1 MRDIFI
7 TYPMTHPH
15 DDLDPVWKALAN
27 ADRRFILDLLRDA
40 EHRGEAGTPTG
51 EVVMAFP
58 GLSRFAVMQ
67 HLEVLQQ
74 ANLVVARREGRM
86 VLNYLNAVPI
96 RAIYER
102 WVSRFE
108 GQWAG
113 ALLSL
118 KRRLEA
124 GGAARSTAPSHRKKE
139 APRG

>member
-1 MRDIFI
+1 MA
-7 TYPMTHPH
+7 THH
-15 DDLDPVWKALAN
+15 DDLDAVWKALAN
-27 ADRRFILDLLRDA
+27 PDRRSILDLLREA
-40 EHRGEAGTPTG
+40 EHRGQAGTPTG
-51 EVVMAFP
+51 ELVMAFP

-67 HLEVLQQ
+67 HLEVLQT

-118 KRRLEA
+118 KRRLESR
-124 GGAARSTAPSHRKKE
+124 GPSRSSSSSSRGKE
-139 APRG
+139 PTRG

>member
-1 MRDIFI
+1 MRHG
-7 TYPMTHPH
+7 P

-27 ADRRFILDLLRDA
+27 PDRRRILDLLR
-40 EHRGEAGTPTG
+40 ESESRGEGGVATGTL
-51 EVVMAFP
+51 VMEFP

-67 HLEVLQQ
+67 HLEVLE
-74 ANLVVARREGRM
+74 ASGLVVPRREGRM

-118 KRRLEA
+118 KRRLESRPA
-124 GGAARSTAPSHRKKE
+124 SRLAPTSHKNKETAR
-139 APRG
+139 G

>member
-1 MRDIFI
+1 MRHG
-7 TYPMTHPH
+7 P

-27 ADRRFILDLLRDA
+27 PDRRRILDLLR
-40 EHRGEAGTPTG
+40 ESENRGEGGVATGTL
-51 EVVMAFP
+51 VMEFP

-67 HLEVLQQ
+67 HLEVLE
-74 ANLVVARREGRM
+74 ASGLVVPRREGRM

-118 KRRLEA
+118 KRRLESRPA
-124 GGAARSTAPSHRKKE
+124 SRLAPTSHKNKETAR
-139 APRG
+139 G

>member
-1 MRDIFI
+1 MVTMSDN
-7 TYPMTHPH
+7 
-15 DDLDPVWKALAN
+15 LDPVWKALAN
-27 ADRRFILDLLRDA
+27 PDRRTILDLLREA

-51 EVVMAFP
+51 ELVMAFP

-67 HLEVLQQ
+67 HLEVLQE

-96 RAIYER
+96 RAIHER

-118 KRRLEA
+118 KRRMENRSPSRSA
-124 GGAARSTAPSHRKKE
+124 SHSTRGKEHAR
-139 APRG
+139 G

>member
-1 MRDIFI
+1 MA
-7 TYPMTHPH
+7 PH
-15 DDLDPVWKALAN
+15 HDELDPVWKALAN
-27 ADRRFILDLLRDA
+27 PDRRSILDLLREA
-40 EHRGEAGTPTG
+40 ELRGRAGTPTG
-51 EVVMAFP
+51 ELVMAFP

-67 HLEVLQQ
+67 HLEVLQD
-74 ANLVVARREGRM
+74 ANLVVARRDGRM

-118 KRRLEA
+118 KRRVESRVPSRSS
-124 GGAARSTAPSHRKKE
+124 AA
-139 APRG
+139 APRGKEHSRG

>member
-1 MRDIFI
+1 MRHG
-7 TYPMTHPH
+7 P

-27 ADRRFILDLLRDA
+27 PDRRRILDLLR
-40 EHRGEAGTPTG
+40 ESENRGEGGVATGTL
-51 EVVMAFP
+51 VMEFP

-67 HLEVLQQ
+67 HLEVLE
-74 ANLVVARREGRM
+74 ASGLVVPRREGRM

-118 KRRLEA
+118 KRRMESRPASRLAPTSHKNKET
-124 GGAARSTAPSHRKKE
+124 AR
-139 APRG
+139 G

>member
-1 MRDIFI
+1 MMSSAVDN
-7 TYPMTHPH
+7 
-15 DDLDPVWKALAN
+15 LDPVWKALAN
-27 ADRRFILDLLRDA
+27 ADRRSILDLLRDA

-58 GLSRFAVMQ
+58 ALSRFAVMQ
-67 HLEVLQQ
+67 HLEVLQR

-118 KRRLEA
+118 KKRLEHGPA
-124 GGAARSTAPSHRKKE
+124 PAAARVHRQKKE

>member
-1 MRDIFI
+1 MAPISDE
-7 TYPMTHPH
+7 
-15 DDLDPVWKALAN
+15 LDPIWKALAN
-27 ADRRFILDLLRDA
+27 ADRRTILDLLREA

-51 EVVMAFP
+51 ELVMAFP

-67 HLEVLQQ
+67 HLEVLQA

-118 KRRLEA
+118 KRRMENRGSPRAA
-124 GGAARSTAPSHRKKE
+124 GHSTRGKENAR
-139 APRG
+139 G